1 MLIPCFFLHVTRKS
15 SLRRSSPA
23 FLSVF
28 FLSFLLFSLPVVF
41 LPRSLSFSVW
51 TQRCLFYSLGSN
63 PVLCLFCCLKYSSF
77 GHCTRSHM
85 SSSGLVTCTHLSFKA
100 TPKFLE
106 PQDIPGSF
114 FPCIFPRACLS
125 SVFPLQWILDLNLF
139 LFFKNNHLFSYG
151 WLLRTFCS
159 SILWL

>member
-1 MLIPCFFLHVTRKS
+1 MTGVLMVIPCIFLHVHRKS
-15 SLRRSSPA
+15 SVRRSSPA
-23 FLSVF
+23 FLSFF
-28 FLSFLLFSLPVVF
+28 FLSFLLFSLPLVF
-41 LPRSLSFSVW
+41 LPRFLSFSVW

-77 GHCTRSHM
+77 GHCTRSHR
-85 SSSGLVTCTHLSFKA
+85 SSNGLVTCTHLSFKA

-125 SVFPLQWILDLNLF
+125 SVFPLQCILDLNLF

-151 WLLRTFCS
+151 
-159 SILWL
+159 